1 MRAKKLAVWRIIT
14 LMEKAKDKTK
24 KSFTHG
30 ALSLCVFLALGKI
43 IGAVYR
49 LPLTWILGAVGI
61 GTYQM
66 IFPLY
71 SLLLTLSSSS
81 VPQALAKIISAKRA
95 KGDVVGVRQTFLS
108 ASIWLVIL
116 SGLATGLVMLF
127 ARPFAAL
134 QGNADAFICFFGI
147 APAIL
152 FVGIIAAYRG
162 YFQGNENMT
171 PSGVSSL
178 IEQVVKMAAG
188 LFLAYLFRPRGV
200 YWSVFGALLGVSISE
215 LVAANFLAIRFLC
228 DKGRPRLN
236 LGNLNFKCCSKKIFA
251 ICLPATLGGLIMPL
265 VQFIDS
271 GLVVNLL
278 DGIGFSHDV
287 SVAMFG
293 VSSGA
298 VGSLINLP
306 VVVSLAIAT
315 AALPSISKNN
325 ELNCNEKVKATIDK
339 SWTLTLFFSV
349 PCAVGLALLS
359 RPIMGLLY
367 GKVLSNTELTAASG
381 LLKIG
386 AISIIF
392 LALTQVASGVCQ
404 GLGKFK
410 IPLFGLILGGS
421 IKIIAN
427 LCLIRVPNINIYG
440 DQIANI
446 LCFFTSAA
454 FDFAFIVR
462 FFTISTLKNTL
473 KIAFLAAVMA
483 MFVIIFDYFVDIN
496 NFIWL
501 CVCILGAVIIYFAL
515 ATIIFKKH
523 EKNSAMIKGRQKTK

>member
-1 MRAKKLAVWRIIT
+1 M
-14 LMEKAKDKTK
+14 
-24 KSFTHG
+24 
-30 ALSLCVFLALGKI
+30 
-43 IGAVYR
+43 
-49 LPLTWILGAVGI
+49 
-61 GTYQM
+61 
-66 IFPLY
+66 
-71 SLLLTLSSSS
+71 
-81 VPQALAKIISAKRA
+81 
-95 KGDVVGVRQTFLS
+95 
-108 ASIWLVIL
+108 
-116 SGLATGLVMLF
+116 
-127 ARPFAAL
+127 
-134 QGNADAFICFFGI
+134 
-147 APAIL
+147 
-152 FVGIIAAYRG
+152 
-162 YFQGNENMT
+162 
-171 PSGVSSL
+171 
-178 IEQVVKMAAG
+178 
-188 LFLAYLFRPRGV
+188 
-200 YWSVFGALLGVSISE
+200 
-215 LVAANFLAIRFLC
+215 
-228 DKGRPRLN
+228 
-236 LGNLNFKCCSKKIFA
+236 
-251 ICLPATLGGLIMPL
+251 
-265 VQFIDS
+265 
-271 GLVVNLL
+271 
-278 DGIGFSHDV
+278 
-287 SVAMFG
+287 
-293 VSSGA
+293 
-298 VGSLINLP
+298 
-306 VVVSLAIAT
+306 
-315 AALPSISKNN
+315 
-325 ELNCNEKVKATIDK
+325 
-339 SWTLTLFFSV
+339 
-349 PCAVGLALLS
+349 GLALLS

-427 LCLIRVPNINIYG
+427 FCLIRVPNINIYG

-462 FFTISTLKNTL
+462 FFTINTLKNTL